1 MRLVKSQN
9 TSSGIIEAMHKGSR
23 IGNFIRN
30 ALEDLRLRTSRPD
43 ALLQLAVLGVIA
55 GMMTGMVIVSF
66 RFLIE
71 AAQIFF
77 LPYGDP
83 ENYEGLP
90 VSLRI
95 LIPIA
100 GAMLIAVIFKLC
112 AKSDYTVGVS
122 HVMERL
128 SYHQGYLHIRGLIMQ
143 YIGAG
148 IAIISGQSLGR
159 EGPAIHLGAGTSSL
173 LGQQLGLPN
182 NTIRTL
188 IACGTAAAI
197 GASFN
202 TPLAGVIFALEV
214 VMLEYTL
221 ASFLP
226 VILSAVSATTVS
238 RAVFGS
244 EIVFSVPNF
253 QLVTLLELPYV
264 MFLGVVTGFVAFI
277 FIYLTKISAQAG
289 RNLSLWTKFTIAGSV
304 TGLLA
309 IFAPQ
314 IMGIGYDTVNNTL
327 VNNIGFT
334 LLVMIFAAKLI
345 ATACS
350 IGMGLPAGLIGP
362 TFVIGACLG
371 GILGLF
377 AQPIFPELSSS
388 PGMYALI
395 GMAAMM
401 GATLQAPLAALT
413 AVFELTSNPNI
424 ILPGM
429 LAIVTAELTAS
440 QLFGQRSIYTM
451 LMQLRG
457 MDYRHEP
464 LVQAL
469 RRVGVANVMNRN
481 VQRSTNIISRHQA
494 ESLVKADVE
503 WIVIEEDEPIS
514 ILPTA
519 DLTNFL
525 AENEKVEANEINLME
540 IPAKRLQ
547 VCCID
552 LRATADSAR
561 EQFIEE
567 GVEALCI
574 RRVITPGAIKIYGV
588 LTKEQFKS
596 SYDI

>member
-1 MRLVKSQN
+1 MQKESPI
-9 TSSGIIEAMHKGSR
+9 SA
-23 IGNFIRN
+23 FIRN
-30 ALEDLRLRTSRPD
+30 ALENLRLRTSRPD
-43 ALLQLAVLGVIA
+43 ALIQLAVLSVIA
-55 GMMTGMVIVSF
+55 GLMTGMVIVSF
-66 RFLIE
+66 RLLIE
-71 AAQIFF
+71 SAQLF
-77 LPYGDP
+77 LLPNGDP

-90 VSLRI
+90 ISLRVV
-95 LIPIA
+95 LPIV
-100 GAMLIAVIFKLC
+100 GAILIAVIFKLW
-112 AKSDYTVGVS
+112 AKGDFTVGVS

-128 SYHQGYLHIRGLIMQ
+128 SYHQGYLHVRGLIMQ

-148 IAIISGQSLGR
+148 LAIISGQSLGR
-159 EGPAIHLGAGTSSL
+159 EGPAIHLGAATSSL

-182 NTIRTL
+182 NTIRTFV
-188 IACGTAAAI
+188 ACGTAAAI

-214 VMLEYTL
+214 VMMEYTL

-226 VILSAVSATTVS
+226 VILSAVSATAIS
-238 RAVFGS
+238 RAVFGA
-244 EIVFSVPNF
+244 EAAFSVPQF
-253 QLVTLLELPYV
+253 QLITLLELPYV
-264 MFLGVVTGFVAFI
+264 MFLGVITGIVAFS
-277 FIYLTKISAQAG
+277 FIYLTKITAQASK
-289 RNLSLWTKFTIAGSV
+289 NFSLWTKFIVAGSV

-314 IMGIGYDTVNNTL
+314 IMSIGYDTVNDTL
-327 VNNIGFT
+327 VNNIGIT
-334 LLVMIFAAKLI
+334 LLVLIFAAKLV

-371 GILGLF
+371 SIIGIFGQFL
-377 AQPIFPELSSS
+377 FPELSSS

-413 AVFELTSNPNI
+413 GAFELTSNPNI

-429 LAIVTAELTAS
+429 LAIVTAQLTAS
-440 QLFGQRSIYTM
+440 QVFGQRSIYRM

-457 MDYRHEP
+457 MDYRYEP
-464 LVQAL
+464 MVQAL

-481 VQRSTNIISRHQA
+481 VQRSTKIISKKQA
-494 ESLVKADVE
+494 ENLLKADAE

-514 ILPTA
+514 ILPTS
-519 DLTNFL
+519 DLTIFL
-525 AENEKVEANEINLME
+525 AENKEIESDEINLMK

-547 VCCID
+547 ISCID

-561 EQFIEE
+561 ELFIEE

-574 RRVITPGAIKIYGV
+574 RSIIAPGAIRIYGV
-588 LTKEQFKS
+588 LTKEKFKS
-596 SYDI
+596 SYNI

>member
-1 MRLVKSQN
+1 MK
-9 TSSGIIEAMHKGSR
+9 EESR
-23 IGNFIRN
+23 IVIFIRN
-30 ALEDLRLRTSRPD
+30 RLENLRLRTSRPD
-43 ALLQLAVLGVIA
+43 ALIQLAVLSVIT
-55 GMMTGMVIVSF
+55 GIMTGIVIISF
-66 RFLIE
+66 RLLIE
-71 AAQIFF
+71 AAQVAF

-90 VSLRI
+90 ISLRV
-95 LIPIA
+95 LLPIV
-100 GAMLIAVIFKLC
+100 GALLIAVIFKFW
-112 AKSDYTVGVS
+112 AKGEHTVGVS
-122 HVMERL
+122 YVMERL
-128 SYHQGYLHIRGLIMQ
+128 SYHQGYLHLRALIMQ

-159 EGPAIHLGAGTSSL
+159 EGPAIHLGAGTSSFI
-173 LGQQLGLPN
+173 GQQLGLPN

-188 IACGTAAAI
+188 VACGTAAAI

-214 VMLEYTL
+214 VMMEYTL

-226 VILSAVSATTVS
+226 VILSAVSATAIS

-244 EIVFSVPNF
+244 ETVFSVPNF
-253 QLVTLLELPYV
+253 QLITLLELPYV
-264 MFLGVVTGFVAFI
+264 MLLGVVTGVVAFI
-277 FIYLTKISAQAG
+277 FIYLTKISSKAG
-289 RNLSLWTKFTIAGSV
+289 KKLSLWTKFLVAGSA

-309 IFAPQ
+309 IVAPE

-327 VNNIGFT
+327 VNNFGIT
-334 LLVMIFAAKLI
+334 LLLMVFVAKLI
-345 ATACS
+345 ATAIS

-362 TFVIGACLG
+362 TFIIGACLG
-371 GILGLF
+371 GILGLL

-395 GMAAMM
+395 GMGAMM

-440 QLFGQRSIYTM
+440 QLFGQRSIYRM

-457 MDYRHEP
+457 MDYRHDP
-464 LVQAL
+464 VVQAL
-469 RRVGVANVMNRN
+469 RRVGVANVMNRS
-481 VQRSTNIISRHQA
+481 VQRSSNLISKEQA
-494 ESLVKADVE
+494 DNLVKMNAE

-514 ILPTA
+514 ILPTT
-519 DLTNFL
+519 DLNNFL
-525 AENEKVEANEINLME
+525 MENKELQTNEINLMQ

-547 VCCID
+547 ISCID

-574 RRVITPGAIKIYGV
+574 RSVVAPGSIRIYGV
-588 LTKEQFKS
+588 LTKEKFKS
-596 SYDI
+596 SYEI